1 MYNDICGVHHTPDRL
16 HYACPRSVFQPAT
29 PQSNTRYINFRFFD
43 ACDVVQL
50 FHILHPTSKSATI
63 ARQKQLDGLDLIKV
77 GSLRHDKFLVC
88 TFRQ

>member
-1 MYNDICGVHHTPDRL
+1 MIFVVYITHPTGYIMPVHGLFFSLPHLRVTPDTL
-16 HYACPRSVFQPAT
+16 ILDFLMHVMLSSFSIYYIP
-29 PQSNTRYINFRFFD
+29 PQK
-43 ACDVVQL
+43 AQ
-50 FHILHPTSKSATI
+50 TI